1 MVEFPSMDDLLI
13 ILFLFFL
20 SALFSGSE
28 VAIFSL
34 KESFISRISQ
44 GKKFLDRSLSALLTN
59 KSNCLIVILVGNLIV
74 NIFLSSM
81 ISKKAMDSFGPAAL
95 PYAVFILTILLILFS
110 EITPKTIALKNS
122 ETFGYLSSPFLN
134 LIRKTIFPLI
144 QALEAVS
151 QSFLNFLFGEKKT
164 SDHHLSSDELS
175 TLVSLGERQGV
186 FYGWER
192 KLIEQILEF
201 QEVYAV
207 ERMVPRPDILA
218 VELHEDREAILN
230 KVKGIPHS
238 KIPVYQDNLDHIISY
253 FQVKE
258 FLLFPEKSVEE
269 IMKPVY
275 VIPEMKPLDKLL
287 QEMQIQN
294 QKMAVLVDEYGN
306 MQGIITLEDVLEA
319 IFGGWSQDERTVEP
333 DITRSSQGVYR
344 VQGSTSCRE
353 LNTYFDWD
361 YFDEDFESGETIAG
375 LILANLNKLP
385 AVGDRLDLEGV
396 ALKVTRVIKR
406 RIMEVEIRFT
416 KKDQS
421 AGDEL

>member
-1 MVEFPSMDDLLI
+1 MDDLFL

-34 KESFISRISQ
+34 KESFIARISQ
-44 GKKFLDRSLSALLTN
+44 GKKFLDRSLSALLKN

-74 NIFLSSM
+74 NIFLSSL
-81 ISKKAMDSFGPAAL
+81 ISKKAMDYLGPSAL
-95 PYAVFILTILLILFS
+95 PYAVFCLTVLLILFS
-110 EITPKTIALKNS
+110 EIAPKTIALKNS
-122 ETFGYLSSPFLN
+122 AAFGYLSSPFLN

-144 QALEAVS
+144 QGLELIS
-151 QSFLNFLFGEKKT
+151 QAFLNFLFGEKKS
-164 SDHHLSSDELS
+164 SDHHLSPDELS
-175 TLVSLGERQGV
+175 TIVSLGERQGV

-207 ERMVPRPDILA
+207 ERMVPRPDVMA
-218 VELHEDREAILN
+218 VEVQEDRESILQ

-238 KIPVYQDNLDHIISY
+238 KIPVYQEDLDQIISY
-253 FQVKE
+253 FQVKD
-258 FLLFPEKSVEE
+258 FLLFPEKPIAD

-275 VIPEMKPLDKLL
+275 IIPEMKPLDKLL

-306 MQGIITLEDVLEA
+306 MQGIITIEDVLEA
-319 IFGGWSQDERTVEP
+319 IFGGWSNEERTSTPE
-333 DITRSSQGVYR
+333 IIRSAQGVYR
-344 VQGSTSCRE
+344 VLGATSCRE
-353 LNTYFDWD
+353 LNTYFEWD

-385 AVGDRLDLEGV
+385 EVGDQLHLEQV
-396 ALKVTRVIKR
+396 SLKVLRVLKR
-406 RIMEVEIRFT
+406 RVMEVEISFPKKT
-416 KKDQS
+416 KPLEVES
-421 AGDEL
+421 